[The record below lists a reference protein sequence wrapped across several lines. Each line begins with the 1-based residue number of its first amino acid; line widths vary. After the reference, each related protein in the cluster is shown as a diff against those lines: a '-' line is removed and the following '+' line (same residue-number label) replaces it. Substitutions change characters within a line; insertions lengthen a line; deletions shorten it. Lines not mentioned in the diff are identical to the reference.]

1 MNTGNK
7 FVANS
12 LFHRGKSKFC
22 IGDDVDDDDDVDDGD
37 DEDDGEG

>member
-7 FVANS
+7 FVANN
-12 LFHRGKSKFC
+12 LFHRGKAKFC
-22 IGDDVDDDDDVDDGD
+22 FGDDVDDGDDGD